1 MRHALGNAFF
11 AFTLLASVTLMGSVS
26 RAEGV
31 RIPNP
36 FTTGQQFLDLSES
49 YRTAYVMGLIDGV
62 YIGPLFDA
70 SQATVG
76 ALQQCLLGRNNRQI
90 AAMLSKYI
98 RDRPERWHEGANAM
112 FYSLLF
118 ELCPGVRPK

>member
-1 MRHALGNAFF
+1 MPVRCWDRINVIRHALGSTFF

-49 YRTAYVMGLIDGV
+49 YRTAYVMGRVSSDGRRV
-62 YIGPLFDA
+62 
-70 SQATVG
+70 
-76 ALQQCLLGRNNRQI
+76 
-90 AAMLSKYI
+90 AAMFP
-98 RDRPERWHEGANAM
+98 RT
-112 FYSLLF
+112 
-118 ELCPGVRPK
+118 